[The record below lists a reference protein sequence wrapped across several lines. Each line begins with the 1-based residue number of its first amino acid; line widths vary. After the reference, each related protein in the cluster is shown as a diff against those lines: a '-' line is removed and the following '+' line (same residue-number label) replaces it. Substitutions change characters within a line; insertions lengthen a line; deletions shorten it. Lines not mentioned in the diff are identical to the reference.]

1 MKYSYLQQ
9 PGFDSTGCNLA
20 GMAVSEPSSQL
31 PSALP
36 AGNTF
41 YRQDIQHRNF
51 NSYCCTFS
59 LVIRKF
65 ISAMHILID

>member
-1 MKYSYLQQ
+1 MEYSYLQQ

-41 YRQDIQHRNF
+41 YR
-51 NSYCCTFS
+51 
-59 LVIRKF
+59 
-65 ISAMHILID
+65 